1 MARITELFN
10 LQKVD
15 YNSGKVRKQ
24 FNNIQKALTGN
35 DAMNSAKQKYGV
47 CKTELTEWESQRKK
61 LELETQ
67 SLTERINDTDTQLMS
82 GTISNHKELEA
93 LQASLESLKRQKE
106 STESSLVETLEKV
119 ESLTTRMD
127 KMRADFQEL
136 KSAWEEKAVALQD
149 EGKKLQ
155 QEFKV
160 LKQKRESLIE
170 GLDKSSLT
178 LYEQL
183 RKRKGGVAIAPL
195 QGDTCGACN
204 MQVPSGV
211 ISAARV
217 ADTEPVYCPSCG
229 RILYGNN

>member
-1 MARITELFN
+1 MARIIDLFN

-15 YNSGKVRKQ
+15 YNTGKVRQ
-24 FNNIQKALTGN
+24 RFNKIQKALNGN
-35 DAMNSAKQKYGV
+35 DAMNTAKQKYGS
-47 CKTELTEWESQRKK
+47 CKTKLAEWETQRKN

-82 GTISNHKELEA
+82 GTISNHKELES

-106 STESSLVETLEKV
+106 TTETNLVEALEKI
-119 ESLTTRMD
+119 ETFMTQLEKIRE
-127 KMRADFQEL
+127 DFQGL
-136 KSAWEEKAVALQD
+136 KSAWEEKAKTLQK
-149 EGKKLQ
+149 EGKELQ
-155 QEFKV
+155 KQFRL
-160 LKQKRESLIE
+160 LKQKRESLTE
-170 GLDKSSLT
+170 TLDKSSLT

-204 MQVPSGV
+204 MQVPSGI

-229 RILYGNN
+229 RILFGNN